1 MIRHKK
7 RVVVKVGTSSFTG
20 KRETLQES
28 NPVLEALVKEICA
41 LVQAGHE
48 MILVTSGAIGAG
60 MKELGWTKRPE
71 DLRKKQAAAAVGQ
84 VTLMQ
89 TYQKLFRAHG
99 THVAQVLLT
108 RDDFEDRRRYL
119 NARSTLL
126 NLLEMG
132 VVPVIN
138 ENDTVAVE
146 EIQFGDNDR
155 LSALV
160 AAKIDADLLIILSN
174 VDGLIREEGGK
185 KEVVSLIPKIT
196 PEIEKLAWRGVK
208 SELGTGGMTS
218 KIEAAKVTTASGI
231 TTHIANA
238 NRKHI
243 LTDILEGKPVGTK
256 FVSIRSMPAK
266 DKWILFGALPK
277 GEIIVDSGAGAAL
290 KEMKKSLLPAG
301 VIRVNGTFHKGAVVS
316 VKTDG
321 QPEFARGIAAFSSH
335 QIEAVKGLKSAD
347 VKKQLGARPE
357 IIHRDSLAL
366 LP

>member
-1 MIRHKK
+1 MQAKK
-7 RVVVKVGTSSFTG
+7 RIVVKVGTSSFTG
-20 KRETLQES
+20 KHETLQES

-41 LVQAGHE
+41 LTQAGHE

-60 MKELGWTKRPE
+60 IKELGWAKRPE
-71 DLRKKQAAAAVGQ
+71 DLAKKQAAAAVGQ
-84 VTLMQ
+84 VTLMR

-99 THVAQVLLT
+99 THVAQILLT
-108 RDDFEDRRRYL
+108 RDDIGDRKRYL

-160 AAKIDADLLIILSN
+160 AVKIDADLLIILSN
-174 VDGLIREEGGK
+174 VDGLIRSEDGK
-185 KEVVSLIPKIT
+185 KEVVSVIPKIT
-196 PEIEKLAWRGVK
+196 PEIEKLAWSGVK

-218 KIEAAKVTTASGI
+218 KIEAAKITTASGI

-238 NRKHI
+238 NVKHI
-243 LTDILEGKPVGTK
+243 LSDILDGKEVGTK
-256 FVSIRSMPAK
+256 FVSIQSMPAK
-266 DKWILFGALPK
+266 DKWILFGAMPK
-277 GEIIVDSGAGAAL
+277 GEIVVDAGAAAAL
-290 KEMKKSLLPAG
+290 KENKKSLLAAG
-301 VIRVNGTFHKGAVVS
+301 IVSVEGRFAKGSVVS
-316 VKTDG
+316 IKTSEHS
-321 QPEFARGIAAFSSH
+321 EFARGVASFSSE
-335 QIEAVKGLKSAD
+335 QINAVKGQNSAD
-347 VKKQLGARPE
+347 VKKQLGARAE